1 MSAASAASAA
11 GGAAPLEATVAE
23 ISGPDGQ
30 AIGRG
35 GGTVRLPD
43 AFASPFRPD
52 LIRRAHVIMDSHR
65 FQPKGVHPTA
75 GMDVSADSLD
85 PPAGHGR
92 SRVARIRGGGGG
104 GRSGEAAEVAS
115 TRGGRQAHPPRAQK
129 RIHKRIN
136 RAERRLAL
144 RSAISATAMR
154 SVVEARGHRVPP
166 GRALPI
172 VVPDEVEGVSRAPD
186 LAGVLGSLGLRDD
199 VRRLAGRRAR
209 SGRPA
214 LRGRPKKAGKSVLF
228 VVAGGE
234 GGARGGAGGQEAK
247 GDDKEGERQ
256 QQQRQGR
263 AAQQL
268 PLSRAAGSIPGV
280 DVVRAADLSVLDLAP
295 GSEPG
300 RLVVY
305 TPGALGELEGTTSRS
320 LAGAVRARRRRPA
333 RAARAARAA
342 GAPSGRGRPGAEAQG
357 GRPED
362 GGGEGSA

>member
-1 MSAASAASAA
+1 MSADA
-11 GGAAPLEATVAE
+11 GGAAAAVAAAGAPLEAQVAVVP
-23 ISGPDGQ
+23 GPDGRE
-30 AIGRG
+30 IG

-52 LIRRAHVIMDSHR
+52 LIRRAHAIMDSHR

-85 PPAGHGR
+85 PPTGHGR
-92 SRVARIRGGGGG
+92 SRVARIRGRGGG
-104 GRSGEAAEVAS
+104 GRSGEAGEVAS
-115 TRGGRQAHPPRAQK
+115 TRGGRQAHPPRADK
-129 RIHKRIN
+129 RIRKRIN
-136 RAERRLAL
+136 RTERRLAL

-154 SVVEARGHRVPP
+154 GVVEARGHRVPP

-172 VVPDEVEGVSRAPD
+172 VVPDEVEGVSRAPA
-186 LAGVLGSLGLRDD
+186 LASLLDSLGLRDD

-228 VVAGGE
+228 VVDGGSGGPSGGGE
-234 GGARGGAGGQEAK
+234 
-247 GDDKEGERQ
+247 EGEVGPART
-256 QQQRQGR
+256 
-263 AAQQL
+263 AP
-268 PLSRAAGSIPGV
+268 PLARAAGSMPGV

-305 TPGALGELEGTTSRS
+305 TAGALGRIEGSASGS
-320 LAGAVRARRRRPA
+320 LAGAVRARRRRPT
-333 RAARAARAA
+333 RAARAAAA
-342 GAPSGRGRPGAEAQG
+342 AATAQPDAPAPAAAAADS
-357 GRPED
+357 
-362 GGGEGSA
+362 GGGSA